1 MFKLIRDQTS
11 IGDVL
16 SNRGLWPVSYSAYYT
31 ENNQPAAIFVMHSS
45 PSPDVFADS
54 FSCVVSAI
62 QMTDLPATA
71 PELGSPFYRVSSFTK
86 LFQDAVSA
94 VAFDEK
100 IKALTQDLVNNLYA
114 AGQLSEVQNTVFEP
128 LGGGGTDVPA
138 PSSGSDPGS
147 VGSESDSGSG
157 SDPGSVGSESD
168 SGSGSDPGSVGSESD
183 SGSGS
188 DSGSFGSTS
197 G

>member
-1 MFKLIRDQTS
+1 MFKLIRYQTTIS
-11 IGDVL
+11 DAL
-16 SNRGLWPVSYSAYYT
+16 SNRGMWPVSYSAYYMA
-31 ENNQPAAIFVMHSS
+31 NDQPAAIFVMHSS

-54 FSCVVSAI
+54 FSCVASAI

-71 PELGSPFYRVSSFTK
+71 PERGSPFYRVSSFTK

-100 IKALTQDLVNNLYA
+100 LKALTQDLVNNLYA

-128 LGGGGTDVPA
+128 LGGIDTPT
-138 PSSGSDPGS
+138 SG
-147 VGSESDSGSG
+147 SGSG
-157 SDPGSVGSESD
+157 SDPGSVGSG
-168 SGSGSDPGSVGSESD
+168 SGSGS
-183 SGSGS
+183 
-188 DSGSFGSTS
+188 TS